1 MNDSPPKLPPPA
13 FDIVQFAN
21 ATRFALVSIVFC
33 LSYFDVSSSLS
44 IGNFERIFHDMIG
57 GKPLPGITQWI
68 IHFRLLILLI
78 SLLIPITALATL
90 FLSNLARAV
99 TILGWLVIISF
110 VQCLTIYQGLVAPLI
125 EIIKA
130 IGGTP

>member
-1 MNDSPPKLPPPA
+1 MNDSPPSLPQPA
-13 FDIVQFAN
+13 FDIVKFAG

-33 LSYFDVSSSLS
+33 LAYFGVSSSLS
-44 IGNFERIFHDMIG
+44 IGHFEQIFRDMLG
-57 GKPLPGITQWI
+57 GKPLPTVTQWI

-78 SLLIPITALATL
+78 SLLVPLIALATL

-110 VQCLTIYQGLVAPLI
+110 VQCLTIYQGLVAPFLDI
-125 EIIKA
+125 MKA
-130 IGGTP
+130 LGGTP